1 MHAAISSTVIPPS
14 TGITEVDMDATTI
27 ATDTTLAADP
37 RGTEDC
43 VACNIRWWDIRHL
56 DTCITETADTEDWLN
71 IVEDRADMTEVEDPD
86 TITVPAEGDMVPAA
100 EDIVLVEEVT
110 VVPAQVWEVTT
121 ITEAPAAMDPAVTW
135 TVDIAAA
142 IPVAV

>member
-1 MHAAISSTVIPPS
+1 
-14 TGITEVDMDATTI
+14 MDATTI

-43 VACNIRWWDIRHL
+43 VACTIRWWDIRHL

-121 ITEAPAAMDPAVTW
+121 ITVAPAQVWEVTTITEAPAAMDPAVTW